1 MDFFQDPPRLGNQYD
16 ADLLLRS
23 WLERTLPEPVRK
35 AIEPELREMGELAA
49 STLLELSMRGRRDE
63 PQLVP
68 YDPWGR
74 RIDEIRVPEAWRAFA
89 RVAAQ
94 WGLVAIPHERK
105 HGAFSR
111 IHQGALVHLFGPSS
125 SVYTCP
131 LAMSDGAA
139 TTLLAH
145 GNAALVERALPRL
158 TSRDPARAWT
168 SGQWMT
174 ERTGGSDVGQS
185 LTRAVKDGD
194 GWRLFGTKWFT
205 SATTSEMTLTLAR
218 PDGNPSGGKGL
229 TLFYLELRGADGMP
243 NGLRVLRLKDKLGTR
258 MLPTAE
264 VELDGAIATAVTG
277 LSDGVRAIAPML
289 QITRTWNALCA
300 VCSMRRGV
308 ALARDYAGRRSA
320 FGARLAD
327 KQLHVQTLAELEAEY
342 QAAFLLTFRLLE
354 LLGRAEAGEASDWER
369 RLTRALQ
376 PVAKL
381 LTGKQAVAHAS
392 EVLEAFGGAGYIED
406 TGLPA
411 LLRDAQVL
419 PIWEGTTNVLSLDLL
434 RALSGEAGLRD
445 LDAELSRALAAATD
459 PALVPVRDRARALMD
474 AAGGWF
480 GAAQQGAPADLEGGA
495 RRFALA
501 VGRSLQLALA
511 AEHAQW
517 LLGRGDRSGLA
528 VARQLVA
535 LTPVPDVV
543 GALATDEAR
552 LASGLKP

>member
-1 MDFFQDPPRLGNQYD
+1 M
-16 ADLLLRS
+16 
-23 WLERTLPEPVRK
+23 
-35 AIEPELREMGELAA
+35 
-49 STLLELSMRGRRDE
+49 
-63 PQLVP
+63 
-68 YDPWGR
+68 
-74 RIDEIRVPEAWRAFA
+74 PEAWRAFA
-89 RVAAQ
+89 RVAAE
-94 WGLVAIPHERK
+94 WGLVAIPHERR

-125 SVYTCP
+125 SIYTCP
-131 LAMSDGAA
+131 LAMTDGAV

-145 GNAALVERALPRL
+145 GNASLVERAVPRL

-185 LTRAVKDGD
+185 LTRAVRDGD
-194 GWRLFGTKWFT
+194 EWRLFGSKWFT

-218 PDGNPSGGKGL
+218 PEGNPGGGKGL
-229 TLFYLELRGADGMP
+229 ALFYLELRGADGMP

-264 VELDGAIATAVTG
+264 VELDGAVATPVTG

-327 KQLHVQTLAELEAEY
+327 KPLHVQTLAELETEY
-342 QAAFLLTFRLLE
+342 QAAFLMTFRLLE
-354 LLGRAEAGEASDWER
+354 LLGRAEAGEATDWEL
-369 RLTRALQ
+369 RLIRALQ

-381 LTGKQAVAHAS
+381 LTGKQSVAHAS

-434 RALSGEAGLRD
+434 RALTGEAGLRD
-445 LDAELSRALAAATD
+445 LDAELSRALGAATD
-459 PALVPVRDRARALMD
+459 AALAPVRERARALMD

-480 GAAQQGAPADLEGGA
+480 GVAQQGGPADLEGGA
-495 RRFALA
+495 RRFALS
-501 VGRSLQLALA
+501 VGRALQLALV

-517 LLGRGDRSGLA
+517 LLGRGNRSGLA

-535 LTPVPDVV
+535 LSPVPDVV
-543 GALATDEAR
+543 GALSTDEAR
-552 LASGLKP
+552 TAAGLKP

>member
-194 GWRLFGTKWFT
+194 GWRLFGT
-205 SATTSEMTLTLAR
+205 
-218 PDGNPSGGKGL
+218 
-229 TLFYLELRGADGMP
+229 
-243 NGLRVLRLKDKLGTR
+243 
-258 MLPTAE
+258 
-264 VELDGAIATAVTG
+264 
-277 LSDGVRAIAPML
+277 
-289 QITRTWNALCA
+289 
-300 VCSMRRGV
+300 
-308 ALARDYAGRRSA
+308 
-320 FGARLAD
+320 
-327 KQLHVQTLAELEAEY
+327 
-342 QAAFLLTFRLLE
+342 
-354 LLGRAEAGEASDWER
+354 
-369 RLTRALQ
+369 
-376 PVAKL
+376 
-381 LTGKQAVAHAS
+381 
-392 EVLEAFGGAGYIED
+392 
-406 TGLPA
+406 
-411 LLRDAQVL
+411 
-419 PIWEGTTNVLSLDLL
+419 
-434 RALSGEAGLRD
+434 
-445 LDAELSRALAAATD
+445 
-459 PALVPVRDRARALMD
+459 
-474 AAGGWF
+474 
-480 GAAQQGAPADLEGGA
+480 
-495 RRFALA
+495 
-501 VGRSLQLALA
+501 
-511 AEHAQW
+511 
-517 LLGRGDRSGLA
+517 
-528 VARQLVA
+528 
-535 LTPVPDVV
+535 
-543 GALATDEAR
+543 
-552 LASGLKP
+552 

>member
-16 ADLLLRS
+16 GDLLLRS
-23 WLERTLPEPVRK
+23 WLERTLPEPVRR
-35 AIEPELREMGELAA
+35 AVAPELREMGELAA
-49 STLLELSMRGRRDE
+49 TTLLALSTQGRRDE

-89 RVAAQ
+89 RVAAE
-94 WGLVAIPHERK
+94 WGLVAIPHERA

-111 IHQGALVHLFGPSS
+111 IHQAALIHLFAPSTS
-125 SVYTCP
+125 IYSCP
-131 LAMSDGAA
+131 LAMTDGAA

-145 GNAALVERALPRL
+145 GNAALVERAVPRL

-185 LTRAVKDGD
+185 LTRAVRDGAS
-194 GWRLFGTKWFT
+194 WRLHGSKWFT

-218 PDGNPSGGKGL
+218 PEGNPGGGKGL
-229 TLFYLELRGADGMP
+229 ALFYLELRGADGAP
-243 NGLRVLRLKDKLGTR
+243 NGVKVLRLKEKLGTR

-264 VELDGAIATAVTG
+264 VDLEGAIATPVIG

-300 VCSMRRGV
+300 VCSMRRGI
-308 ALARDYAGRRSA
+308 ALARDWAGRRSA

-327 KQLHVQTLAELEAEY
+327 KPLHVQTLAELEAEY
-342 QAAFLLTFRLLE
+342 QAAFLLTFRVVE
-354 LLGRAEAGEASDWER
+354 LLGRVEAQGATEWER
-369 RLTRALQ
+369 RLVRALQ

-381 LTGKQAVAHAS
+381 VTGKQAVAHAS
-392 EVLEAFGGAGYIED
+392 EVLESFGGAGYVED

-434 RALSGEAGLRD
+434 RALTGEAGLRD
-445 LDAELSRALAAATD
+445 VDAELSRALAAATD
-459 PALVPVRDRARALMD
+459 AALAPVRTRARALMD
-474 AAGGWF
+474 AAGAWF
-480 GAAQQGAPADLEGGA
+480 GVAHEGGPAQLEGGA

-501 VGRSLQLALA
+501 VGRALQLALA

-517 LLGRGDRSGLA
+517 QLGRGDRSGVA

-535 LTPVPDVV
+535 LSPVPDLVAV
-543 GALATDEAR
+543 LAADEAR
-552 LASGLKP
+552 TVAGFER